1 MGRTVITRAGWNA
14 TPPSRPFSRRWRKTV
29 GIVLHHGGVRGT
41 KPGPATVKTFERH
54 HLSRGWKG
62 IAYNWLVDDG
72 GVIYEGR
79 GNGMVGGAT
88 KGWNSRTESICYTG
102 WGDGPMSNAA
112 REAIAE
118 LVGDIQSRYGN
129 KLWVKGH
136 RDFAS
141 TACPGGMAYGWMKDG
156 MQLPVDS
163 DPEPQ
168 IDWAAVRA
176 YVDALGVEVAK
187 KPLSKWR
194 RSRGQAVRLV
204 QRHMKV
210 KGIDPGPVDGIY
222 GSKTASAVKQFQ
234 WGTGLPANGAVN
246 GVTWRALFG

>member
-1 MGRTVITRAGWNA
+1 MSRTVITRKGWNA
-14 TPPSRPFSRRWRKTV
+14 APPRRPFSRRWRKTV
-29 GIVLHHGGVRGT
+29 GIVLHHGGVKGS
-41 KPGPATVKTFERH
+41 KPGPVTVKAFERH

-62 IAYNWLVDDG
+62 IAYNWLVDDD

-79 GNGMVGGAT
+79 GDGIVGGAT
-88 KGWNSRTESICYTG
+88 KGWNGRTESICYTG
-102 WGDGPMSNAA
+102 WGEGPLSDAA
-112 REAIAE
+112 REAIVW

-163 DPEPQ
+163 APNPQ
-168 IDWAAVRA
+168 IDWVAVRA
-176 YVDALGVEVAK
+176 YVDALGAEVAK
-187 KPLSKWR
+187 KPLARWR

-204 QRHMKV
+204 QRHLKG
-210 KGIDPGPVDGIY
+210 KGIDPGPVDGVY
-222 GSKTASAVKQFQ
+222 GPKTAAAVKQYQ
-234 WGTGLPANGAVN
+234 ASAGLPVDGVVGAT
-246 GVTWRALFG
+246 TWTALFG